1 MKVQKMKKIVFKSA
15 TITKIVNGKTLS
27 LDSTTKTKP
36 TIKGQEFSNGN
47 CGVQCT
53 FQNKASKK
61 IMRS

>member
-1 MKVQKMKKIVFKSA
+1 MKVQKIKKIVFKSA

-47 CGVQCT
+47 CVVQCMYIPK
-53 FQNKASKK
+53 QGV
-61 IMRS
+61 